1 MIKQENQQTPLDFL
15 PEAMVDEMIQEYTS
29 SVFSKVNSYLSKLN
43 NARENIRKILVDSD
57 LLKSSGEIIHYRIDP
72 TVCGV
77 DGAYAISRQ
86 LSIDV
91 VGLAAVAVEGLP
103 PYEKREWEKPH
114 HIVKVYPV
122 EHKSKTSVLA
132 SGLMFSFEL
141 ELASKAPHNVVLIDG
156 SLTTHLI
163 KTGMAFSALDEEG
176 APRLLSDVYRE
187 RAEETLKNLLKV
199 ITYRKSDQIFV
210 GVPKYSS
217 RNEICHL
224 LLSLGDGRFK
234 EIDLM
239 EYNDKALLSLIMR
252 PDEIVGPIKLRK
264 MEEEEGKWHLSG
276 QSKIERLVG
285 KDRSKEYIDQI
296 ISTLGKLYVIYY
308 RPTLSQPALR
318 IEIPE
323 NVAKNESRLAIVIK
337 ALQDQAKFPG
347 IIEPY
352 PLFVADLFVKH
363 LGGALS
369 QIKEMTLSDL
379 GVINLEVNPFDVIL
393 SMHEY
398 RSVGEYE

>member
-1 MIKQENQQTPLDFL
+1 MIKQESQQTPLDFL
-15 PEAMVDEMIQEYTS
+15 PEAMIDEMLQEYTS
-29 SVFSKVNSYLSKLN
+29 SVLSRVNSYILKLN
-43 NARENIRKILVDSD
+43 SVREKVRKILIDSG
-57 LLKSSGEIIHYRIDP
+57 LLKSSGELIHYRIDP

-77 DGAYAISRQ
+77 DGAYAINRQ

-91 VGLAAVAVEGLP
+91 VGIAAVAVEGLP
-103 PYEKREWEKPH
+103 PHEKREWEKPH

-163 KTGMAFSALDEEG
+163 KIGMAFSALDEEG
-176 APRLLSDVYRE
+176 APKLLSNVYKART
-187 RAEETLKNLLKV
+187 EETLKNLLKV
-199 ITYRKSDQIFV
+199 ITSRKSDQIFV

-217 RNEICHL
+217 RNEICHH
-224 LLSLGDGRFK
+224 LSSMELEGFK
-234 EIDLM
+234 EINLT
-239 EYNDKALLSLIMR
+239 EYNDKALLSLILK

-264 MEEEEGKWHLSG
+264 EEEEGKWHLSG
-276 QSKIERLVG
+276 QSKIEEVIG
-285 KDRSKEYIDQI
+285 KNLSRDYIDQI
-296 ISTLGKLYVIYY
+296 ISALEKLYVIYY

-318 IEIPE
+318 IEVPE
-323 NVAKNESRLAIVIK
+323 NVAKNEYRLAIVIK

-369 QIKEMTLSDL
+369 QIKEMALSDL
-379 GVINLEVNPFDVIL
+379 GVINVEVNPFDVIL

-398 RSVGEYE
+398 RSVGGYE

>member
-1 MIKQENQQTPLDFL
+1 M
-15 PEAMVDEMIQEYTS
+15 
-29 SVFSKVNSYLSKLN
+29 
-43 NARENIRKILVDSD
+43 RKILIDSG
-57 LLKSSGEIIHYRIDP
+57 LLRSSGEIIHYRIDP

-77 DGAYAISRQ
+77 DGAYAINRQ

-91 VGLAAVAVEGLP
+91 VGVAAVAVEGLP

-163 KTGMAFSALDEEG
+163 KIGMAFSALDEEG
-176 APRLLSDVYRE
+176 APKLLSGAYKART
-187 RAEETLKNLLKV
+187 EETLKSFLKT
-199 ITYRKSDQIFV
+199 ISSKKGDQIFV

-217 RNEICHL
+217 RNEICHYLSSMESEGFREINL
-224 LLSLGDGRFK
+224 L
-234 EIDLM
+234 
-239 EYNDKALLSLIMR
+239 EYNDKALLSLILK

-264 MEEEEGKWHLSG
+264 EEEEEGRWHLSG
-276 QSKIERLVG
+276 QSKIEEVIG
-285 KDRSKEYIDQI
+285 KDLSKDYIDQI
-296 ISTLGKLYVIYY
+296 IDALERLYVIYY
-308 RPTLSQPALR
+308 RPSLSQPALR

-323 NVAKNESRLAIVIK
+323 NVAKNEYRLAMVIK

-379 GVINLEVNPFDVIL
+379 GVVNIEVNPFDVIL

-398 RSVGEYE
+398 RSVGGYE

>member
-1 MIKQENQQTPLDFL
+1 MQYNLHRSLQ
-15 PEAMVDEMIQEYTS
+15 
-29 SVFSKVNSYLSKLN
+29 
-43 NARENIRKILVDSD
+43 RGR
-57 LLKSSGEIIHYRIDP
+57 
-72 TVCGV
+72 
-77 DGAYAISRQ
+77 
-86 LSIDV
+86 
-91 VGLAAVAVEGLP
+91 GLP

-114 HIVKVYPV
+114 HIAKVYPV

-176 APRLLSDVYRE
+176 TPKLLNDIYKARTE
-187 RAEETLKNLLKV
+187 DTLKNLLKV
-199 ITYRKSDQIFV
+199 VTSKKGDQIFA

-217 RNEICHL
+217 RNEICHY
-224 LLSLGDGRFK
+224 LSSEYDVFK
-234 EIDLM
+234 DANLM
-239 EYNDKALLSLIMR
+239 EYNDKALLSLIMK

-264 MEEEEGKWHLSG
+264 EEEEEGKWHLSG
-276 QSKIERLVG
+276 QSKIEKVIGVKLCRNYV
-285 KDRSKEYIDQI
+285 DQI
-296 ISTLGKLYVIYY
+296 TSALEKLYVVYY

-323 NVAKNESRLAIVIK
+323 SVAKNEYRLAMIVK

-379 GVINLEVNPFDVIL
+379 GVINPEINPFDVIL

-398 RSVGEYE
+398 RSVREYE

>member
-1 MIKQENQQTPLDFL
+1 MVEHERHLTPLDFL
-15 PEAMVDEMIQEYTS
+15 PEAMVDEMLQEYTS
-29 SVFSKVNSYLSKLN
+29 NVLSRVNSYIVKLN
-43 NARENIRKILVDSD
+43 VIRENVRKILIDTGF
-57 LLKSSGEIIHYRIDP
+57 LKNSGEIIHYRIDP

-77 DGAYAISRQ
+77 DGAYAINRQ

-91 VGLAAVAVEGLP
+91 VGIAAVAVEGLP

-114 HIVKVYPV
+114 HIAKVYPV

-176 APRLLSDVYRE
+176 TPKLLNDIYKARTE
-187 RAEETLKNLLKV
+187 DTLKNLLKV
-199 ITYRKSDQIFV
+199 VTSKKGDQIFA

-217 RNEICHL
+217 RNEICHY
-224 LLSLGDGRFK
+224 LSSEYDVFK
-234 EIDLM
+234 DANLM
-239 EYNDKALLSLIMR
+239 EYNDKALLSLIMK

-264 MEEEEGKWHLSG
+264 EEEEEGKWHLSG
-276 QSKIERLVG
+276 QSKIEKVIGVKLCRNYV
-285 KDRSKEYIDQI
+285 DQI
-296 ISTLGKLYVIYY
+296 TSALEKLYVVYY

-323 NVAKNESRLAIVIK
+323 SVAKNEYRLAMIVK

-379 GVINLEVNPFDVIL
+379 GVINPEINPFDVIL